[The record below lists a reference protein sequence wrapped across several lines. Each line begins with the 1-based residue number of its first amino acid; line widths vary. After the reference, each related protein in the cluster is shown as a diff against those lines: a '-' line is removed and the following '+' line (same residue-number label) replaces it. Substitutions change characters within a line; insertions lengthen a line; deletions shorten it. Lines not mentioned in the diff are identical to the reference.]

1 MSGMANYIHGETS
14 AEEVARLEKQARFAS
29 RWLLEGV
36 EAGPGARV
44 LDLPVGTGAMARR
57 LRARLPD
64 VRLFGADLSRGQLAA
79 ARGFMRH
86 PEDAFPLVNANAA
99 HLPFRDGAFDLINS
113 DWFLEHLPREA
124 VVKVLR
130 EVRRVLAPGG
140 CAWLCEVENDSLA
153 FWPRLPLAE
162 RCFDALWEAQ
172 ERGGGDP
179 IVGRKLHGLLRAAG
193 FRQVEVFPTT
203 MHTHAG
209 SPAGLFRGS
218 LVEFAEILV
227 GAREA
232 LPAELRPRAEEAA
245 RSLLALEETPGA
257 SFTYSFFRARAS

>member
-1 MSGMANYIHGETS
+1 MADYIHGDTS
-14 AEEVARLEKQARFAS
+14 PAEIARLEKQARFAA

-64 VRLFGADLSRGQLAA
+64 VRLVGADLSRGQLKA
-79 ARGFMRH
+79 ARGFMTT
-86 PEDAFPLVNANAA
+86 PAECFPLVNANAA
-99 HLPFRDGAFDLINS
+99 QLPFRDGTFDLVNS
-113 DWFLEHLPREA
+113 DWFLEHVPTQS
-124 VVKVLR
+124 VNSILR
-130 EVRRVLAPGG
+130 EVRRVLAPG
-140 CAWLCEVENDSLA
+140 ASLWLCEVDNDSLS

-172 ERGGGDP
+172 ARGGGDP
-179 IVGRKLHGLLRAAG
+179 IVGRKLHGLLVGAG
-193 FRQVEVFPTT
+193 FSRATIFPTT

-227 GAREA
+227 GAEAA
-232 LPAELRPRAEEAA
+232 LPAELRQRAAEAA
-245 RSLLALEETPGA
+245 RSLLALEHTEGA
-257 SFTYSFFRARAS
+257 SFTYSFFRARADR

>member
-1 MSGMANYIHGETS
+1 MAGYIHGETS
-14 AEEVARLEKQARFAS
+14 PEEVARLEKQARFAA

-64 VRLFGADLSRGQLAA
+64 VQLFGADLSRGQLKA
-79 ARGFMRH
+79 ARAFMRT
-86 PEDAFPLVNANAA
+86 PDERFPLVNANAA
-99 HLPFRDGAFDLINS
+99 YLPFRDGTFDLVNS
-113 DWFLEHLPREA
+113 DWFLEHVPTQS
-124 VVKVLR
+124 VVPILR
-130 EVRRVLAPGG
+130 EVRRVLSPG
-140 CAWLCEVENDSLA
+140 ASLWLCEVDNDSLS

-172 ERGGGDP
+172 ARSGGDP
-179 IVGRKLHGLLRAAG
+179 IVGRKLYGFLMRAG
-193 FRQVEVFPTT
+193 FSRATIFPTT

-227 GAREA
+227 GAQAA
-232 LPAELRPRAEEAA
+232 LPPDLRPRAAEAA
-245 RSLLALEETPGA
+245 RTLLDLEHTEGA
-257 SFTYSFFRARAS
+257 SFTYSFFRARADR